1 VLSDHSWTARKGT
14 SCDNSFEGNRIR
26 ITAEL
31 VNARDG
37 FRIWSDTF
45 EPELQGMFAGQDQI
59 THAIVEALKVKLAVA
74 LPTRTPKTQRGTI
87 FICKVCISRT
97 KAPNHLRKALGLF
110 QRGLDKDPAFGRAW
124 TGVAKAWS

>member
-1 VLSDHSWTARKGT
+1 MLSDHSWTARKGT

-74 LPTRTPKTQRGTI
+74 LPTRTPKTQRT
-87 FICKVCISRT
+87 CERLSVCFSAGWIRI
-97 KAPNHLRKALGLF
+97 RRLG
-110 QRGLDKDPAFGRAW
+110 GPGPA
-124 TGVAKAWS
+124 